1 MIRCLA
7 LLFSVLSQGLLAQE
21 VLNGSFEDNSFPIR
35 SNYGC
40 NLDYNCPD
48 YHQKMAHSNAWESYA
63 PGGLCA
69 VGGVFEDCTQYFNTD
84 YVWGPAPQHGDWA
97 ALIYGHHLDPS
108 WIDLPDPNP
117 NHTANAISL
126 ALSTPLEVGTSYALS
141 YYILASPPS
150 LVPEYVVYHTT
161 SISVGISEKD
171 TAFGELIHTS
181 IVPDSIWRWQSVIFE
196 ASFPAEHIT
205 FKINTPFVETDVLLR
220 FGTLIDNVSLS
231 TNLALAEP
239 PTKGLSIYP
248 NPFSQELHI
257 ESKAHHFRIYDL
269 MGKEQHRQ
277 VLSGRSQ
284 KLDLNH
290 LPLGLYL
297 LKTYNAQG
305 QEIGQEKVLKIRQP

>member
-21 VLNGSFEDNSFPIR
+21 VLNGSFEDNSFSPL
-35 SNYGC
+35 SNNAC
-40 NLDYNCPD
+40 NFDYDCPD
-48 YHQKMAHSNAWESYA
+48 YHQNMAHSNAWDSYA
-63 PGGLCA
+63 PGGLCF

-97 ALIYGHHLDPS
+97 AIIYGHTLNPS
-108 WIDLPDPNP
+108 WWNGEGPYTHN
-117 NHTANAISL
+117 ANAISL

-150 LVPEYVVYHTT
+150 LVEYVVYHTT
-161 SISVGISEKD
+161 SLSVGISEKD

-205 FKINTPFVETDVLLR
+205 FKINTPFVESDLSLIY
-220 FGTLIDNVSLS
+220 GTLIDNVSLS

-257 ESKAHHFRIYDL
+257 ESKAHHLRIYDL

-297 LKTYNAQG
+297 LKTYNSQG
-305 QEIGQEKVLKIRQP
+305 KEMEQQKLLKSQ